1 VKPRQSMIEELA
13 QLHGLLNA
21 RPPSSGAASAG
32 GAIARVAAV
41 TLETMREDSV

>member
-1 VKPRQSMIEELA
+1 MIEDLA
-13 QLHGLLNA
+13 QVHGLLNA
-21 RPPSSGAASAG
+21 RPTASGAGPAD